1 MPTVQYPYVGINI
14 YSVMES
20 NRFNVFVAS
29 SKSVKPVNIAEKISY
44 AKAKMVAK
52 RLVKMNM
59 FLFTFDFT
67 K

>member
-1 MPTVQYPYVGINI
+1 MAEEQYPYVGINI

-20 NRFNVFVAS
+20 DKFNVFVAS
-29 SKSVKPVNIAEKISY
+29 SKSVKPVNIAEKVSY

-52 RLVKMNM
+52 QLVKMNR
-59 FLFTFDFT
+59 FLFTHDFT

>member
-29 SKSVKPVNIAEKISY
+29 SKSVKPVNIAEKVSY